1 MPRGMVAEGAK
12 KYVPSGPVT
21 VDPTRVGVP
30 QRYAL
35 TVTPAR
41 PTSLV
46 SRVPLQLAS
55 QKMVPP
61 RFAQAVAE
69 ARISDTVNI
78 DFRMCISF
86 PVVDGSRDRVPSGTS
101 GAQAFLKQDR
111 SIYV

>member
-1 MPRGMVAEGAK
+1 MDAVGSN

-21 VDPTRVGVP
+21 VDPTRVDVP
-30 QRYAL
+30 QRYAF

-46 SRVPLQLAS
+46 SRIPLQLAS

-69 ARISDTVNI
+69 AIISERVNS
-78 DFRMCISF
+78 DFRMRISF
-86 PVVDGSRDRVPSGTS
+86 LWFGGSRHGVQPNIPR
-101 GAQAFLKQDR
+101 AQALCEQ
-111 SIYV
+111 I

>member
-1 MPRGMVAEGAK
+1 MVGEGAK

-21 VDPTRVGVP
+21 VDPTRVDEA

-46 SRVPLQLAS
+46 CRVPLQLAS

-69 ARISDTVNI
+69 ARISERVNS

-86 PVVDGSRDRVPSGTS
+86 PVVDGSRDRVPPSTP
-101 GAQAFLKQDR
+101 GAQALCETDR

>member
-21 VDPTRVGVP
+21 VDPTRVDVP

-41 PTSLV
+41 PASLL
-46 SRVPLQLAS
+46 SREPLQLAS

-69 ARISDTVNI
+69 AKTSERVNN

-86 PVVDGSRDRVPSGTS
+86 SMVERLAPRHAPTCSGGNPFLSGS
-101 GAQAFLKQDR
+101 
-111 SIYV
+111 